1 MYKNYVFDFYGTL
14 VDIRTDEEKKEIWEK
29 LSLFYGY
36 YGAVYTSEE
45 IKEKYKKLTECRT
58 EVLYSHEAY
67 PEIQLETVFQELFAA
82 KGVAADDN
90 LTLHAGQFFRALTTE
105 SIRLYEGVPEML
117 ERIKRKGKKVYLLT
131 NAQRIFTEYELC
143 MLGIKN
149 FFDGILISSDYGMK
163 KPDKRFFRILL
174 ERYHLNPKECIMI
187 GNDSSTDIAGAVSV
201 GMDTCYIH
209 SNISPEIDEKVN
221 ATYVQPI
228 LNIEKL
234 CSIIGI

>member
-14 VDIRTDEEKKEIWEK
+14 VDIRTDEEKKEIWET

-45 IKEKYKKLTECRT
+45 MKEKYKKLTECRT
-58 EVLYSHEAY
+58 EVLYSHEVY

-105 SIRLYEGVPEML
+105 YIRLYEGVPEML

-131 NAQRIFTEYELC
+131 
-143 MLGIKN
+143 
-149 FFDGILISSDYGMK
+149 
-163 KPDKRFFRILL
+163 
-174 ERYHLNPKECIMI
+174 
-187 GNDSSTDIAGAVSV
+187 
-201 GMDTCYIH
+201 
-209 SNISPEIDEKVN
+209 
-221 ATYVQPI
+221 
-228 LNIEKL
+228 
-234 CSIIGI
+234 